1 MRWPFPAERLINWLL
16 PVLAIVAEGAWLAVV
31 YVAVETTI
39 DGRVPLLGT
48 FELAAAA
55 GLAAIAVRRGLLRP
69 DDRPLTFFA
78 AAASVGVLGWLWDD
92 RARALLLAGD
102 LAAAIAVHP
111 GGWLLLVAILR
122 GVGRGFEIDDRALT
136 RLVLLGVPALAVPWV
151 IGQLGADDLR
161 PVFVESAFVASLT
174 FVSAGFMAAG
184 LARLQEIGR
193 ETGIDWRTNRSWLG
207 TVLGVLAIVLAIGV
221 PAAWL
226 LGLPVE
232 TVTRGLIG
240 PVASLL
246 GYLLLALA
254 FVAAILSAGLYE
266 VLSRLGFSLPPPLS
280 PAEAARLTRLR
291 EYSIEQLEGPIVT
304 VIVLW
309 AAVALLAIIVI
320 RTWVRRRAR
329 TRGGVGTEE
338 RSFSIPQRAFR
349 LELPRI
355 SGLRRRRRTGP
366 PRDAVAAYL
375 AVLDDLA
382 THDEP
387 HARRDAES
395 PHAHAAR
402 IAIPEVSTLQAD
414 YALARYGLRRLT
426 DAEQRRAVRRWRRL
440 RDRLRS
446 DR

>member
-1 MRWPFPAERLINWLL
+1 MRLPWPAERLVGWLL
-16 PVLAIVAEGAWLAVV
+16 PILAIVAEGAWLAVV
-31 YVAVETTI
+31 YVAVETAI

-78 AAASVGVLGWLWDD
+78 AAAAVGLLGWLWDD
-92 RARALLLAGD
+92 RARSLLLAGD
-102 LAAAIAVHP
+102 LTAAIAIHP
-111 GGWLLLVAILR
+111 GGWLLLVAVMR

-136 RLVLLGVPALAVPWV
+136 RLVLLGVPGLAIPWV
-151 IGQLGADDLR
+151 VGQLGAGDLR
-161 PVFVESAFVASLT
+161 PVFVEDAFVASLT

-193 ETGIDWRTNRSWLG
+193 ETGVDWRTNRSWLG

-221 PAAWL
+221 PAASL
-226 LGLPVE
+226 LGLPVD

-246 GYLLLALA
+246 GYVLLALA
-254 FVAAILSAGLYE
+254 FVAAILAAGLYE

-291 EYSIEQLEGPIVT
+291 EYTVEQLEGPIVT
-304 VIVLW
+304 VVLLW

-329 TRGGVGTEE
+329 ARGASGTEE
-338 RSFSIPQRAFR
+338 RSISIPQRSFR
-349 LELPRI
+349 LDLPGI
-355 SGLRRRRRTGP
+355 GGLRRRRRIGTPG
-366 PRDAVAAYL
+366 DAVAAYL
-375 AVLDDLA
+375 AALDDLA
-382 THDEP
+382 THDA
-387 HARRDAES
+387 ARARHEAES

-440 RDRLRS
+440 RERLRS
-446 DR
+446 RP